1 MKEEPCETA
10 PAGPAGEAGCPM
22 PNAGVLGEPP
32 GPRASRVETWRSLH
46 SGLGEPA
53 FNMALDEALLAT
65 APELGQPV
73 LRFYGW
79 TEPAATFG
87 YSQRYAD
94 VEKLTP
100 LRPLIR
106 RPTGGGVVP
115 HDRDWTYTLVFPPN
129 HGWYRLRARESYE
142 RLHAWLQR
150 AFERL
155 GLATDLAPTP
165 AAGPPTHCFV
175 RPEQFDVLWR
185 GAKIAGAAQRRT
197 KTGLLIQGSVQP
209 PAGCERAAWED
220 AACALATDSWQV
232 AWRVWIPEPD
242 WLAQVNDLAR
252 RKYALDAYN
261 RRR

>member
-1 MKEEPCETA
+1 
-10 PAGPAGEAGCPM
+10 
-22 PNAGVLGEPP
+22 
-32 GPRASRVETWRSLH
+32 
-46 SGLGEPA
+46 
-53 FNMALDEALLAT
+53 MALDESLLEA
-65 APELGQPV
+65 APELGGPV

-87 YSQRYAD
+87 YSQRFAD

-129 HGWYRLRARESYE
+129 HWWYRLRARESYE
-142 RLHAWLQR
+142 QLHVWLQR

-155 GLATDLAPTP
+155 GVPTELAPTT

-175 RPEQFDVLWR
+175 RWEQFDVLWR

-197 KTGLLIQGSVQP
+197 KSGLLIQGSVQP
-209 PAGCERAAWED
+209 PAGCERTAWEREV
-220 AACALATDSWQV
+220 CALATEGWQAVWEQWTPDSG
-232 AWRVWIPEPD
+232 R
-242 WLAQVNDLAR
+242 LAHATELAR
-252 RKYALDAYN
+252 RKYALDSYN